1 MIVSDDGNYRYRYM
15 DIASKYVGEQL
26 WIRYH
31 AEMVTNLRDMYGG
44 MPSEISRHLFE
55 IYGNLRFCSGGFQ
68 IKCRCLEDNV
78 ETVLSLDKLDGK
90 RYSFGKES
98 IPAATDLT
106 GKYYEP
112 TDDDTFPAI
121 DSLTA
126 QGMFQ
131 FTVAVEHPIRGVQVL
146 QKLCRLYS
154 EPKLFF
160 VVPNSR
166 FEAFKK
172 QKLQASKG
180 AESVDEI
187 NELKQYVLCL
197 EVK

>member
-1 MIVSDDGNYRYRYM
+1 M
-15 DIASKYVGEQL
+15 
-26 WIRYH
+26 
-31 AEMVTNLRDMYGG
+31 
-44 MPSEISRHLFE
+44 
-55 IYGNLRFCSGGFQ
+55 
-68 IKCRCLEDNV
+68 EDNV
-78 ETVLSLDKLDGK
+78 ETVFTLDKIDGK
-90 RYSFGKES
+90 RYTFGKES

-146 QKLCRLYS
+146 QKLCKLYS

-172 QKLQASKG
+172 QKFQAKKG
-180 AESVDEI
+180 TRKTDEI
-187 NELKQYVLCL
+187 NGLKQYVLCL